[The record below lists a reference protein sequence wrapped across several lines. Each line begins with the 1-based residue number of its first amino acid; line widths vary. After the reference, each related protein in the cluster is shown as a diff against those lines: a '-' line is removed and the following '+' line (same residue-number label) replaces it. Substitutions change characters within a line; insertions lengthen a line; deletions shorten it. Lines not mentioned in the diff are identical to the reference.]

1 MFGIFG
7 IYSHWHVKS
16 LKLKEKRKRWI
27 GKKFRDLNV
36 NFNENG
42 NEIKSG
48 ACFYLDLNIPLKSEN
63 SLFSSFFVHFND
75 KKINAQMANASPG
88 LESRVLIV

>member
-16 LKLKEKRKRWI
+16 LKLKKNENDELEKN
-27 GKKFRDLNV
+27 FRDLNV

-63 SLFSSFFVHFND
+63 SLFSSFFVV
-75 KKINAQMANASPG
+75 QW
-88 LESRVLIV
+88 